1 MDVKNGDMYRFQE
14 SLQES
19 HRNLLKVVQSEADS
33 LTNGTGGLLHQGAA
47 CHAQKP

>member
-1 MDVKNGDMYRFQE
+1 MYRFQE

-33 LTNGTGGLLHQGAA
+33 LTNGTGGCSVKVRLAMPKNRGVQHS
-47 CHAQKP
+47 